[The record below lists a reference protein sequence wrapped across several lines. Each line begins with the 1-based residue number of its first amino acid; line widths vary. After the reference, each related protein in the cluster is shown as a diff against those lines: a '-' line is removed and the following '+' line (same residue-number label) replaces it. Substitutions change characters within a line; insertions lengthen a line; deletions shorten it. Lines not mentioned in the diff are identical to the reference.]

1 MTQAFT
7 LSFGLF
13 LLFAFVLVF
22 SKWMAYEVQAVCG
35 GQDLIQDLTLHL
47 KLLTMNMN
55 RIIFIYLK

>member
-22 SKWMAYEVQAVCG
+22 SKWMAYEVHVVCG
-35 GQDLIQDLTLHL
+35 GQDLIQDLTFHL